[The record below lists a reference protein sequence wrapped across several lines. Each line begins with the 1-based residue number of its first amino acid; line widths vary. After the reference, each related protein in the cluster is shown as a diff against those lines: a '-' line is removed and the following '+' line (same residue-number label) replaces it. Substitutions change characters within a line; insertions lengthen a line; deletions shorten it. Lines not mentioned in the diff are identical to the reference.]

1 MPLFRSRLRQWHCY
15 YYLNLPMQTF
25 PRALI
30 FDLNGTMIN
39 DMEFHMRAWSEI
51 LNNDLKAGLS
61 LEQVKSQ
68 MYGKNSELL
77 DRVFGKGKFTEE
89 EMEYWS
95 REKEKRYQ
103 KAYLSHLRLIKGL
116 QEFLDKAWEK
126 KIPMGIGSA
135 AIPFNIDFVLDNLNI
150 RKYFSAIV
158 SAEDVA
164 ISKPDPETFLKAA
177 ELLHTEPSGCLVFED
192 APKGVEAAMRAGM
205 KSVVLTTMHN
215 RNHFPSSENILS
227 FIQDYSDPFIL
238 SLF

>member
-1 MPLFRSRLRQWHCY
+1 M
-15 YYLNLPMQTF
+15 PMQTF
-25 PRALI
+25 PLALI

-61 LEQVKSQ
+61 PDQVKSQ

-103 KAYLSHLRLIKGL
+103 KAYLPHLQLIEGL
-116 QEFLDKAWEK
+116 RELLDKALEK
-126 KIPMGIGSA
+126 KIPMAIGSA
-135 AIPFNIDFVLDNLNI
+135 AIPFNIDFVLDNLDI

-158 SAEDVA
+158 
-164 ISKPDPETFLKAA
+164 
-177 ELLHTEPSGCLVFED
+177 
-192 APKGVEAAMRAGM
+192 
-205 KSVVLTTMHN
+205 
-215 RNHFPSSENILS
+215 
-227 FIQDYSDPFIL
+227 
-238 SLF
+238 

>member
-1 MPLFRSRLRQWHCY
+1 
-15 YYLNLPMQTF
+15 MQTF

-39 DMEFHMRAWSEI
+39 DMEFHLRAWSEI

-61 LEQVKSQ
+61 PEQVKSQ

-77 DRVFGKGKFTEE
+77 DRVFGKGKFSED

-103 KAYLSHLRLIKGL
+103 KAYLPYLRLIKGL
-116 QEFLDKAWEK
+116 PELLDKAWEK
-126 KIPMGIGSA
+126 KIPMAIGSA

-158 SAEDVA
+158 SAEDVV
-164 ISKPDPETFLKAA
+164 ISKPDPETFLKTAA
-177 ELLHTEPSGCLVFED
+177 LLHIEPSGCLVFED
-192 APKGVEAAMRAGM
+192 APKGVEAAVRAGM

-215 RNHFPSSENILS
+215 RNDFPFPENILA
-227 FIQDYSDPFIL
+227 FIKDYTDPFID

>member
-1 MPLFRSRLRQWHCY
+1 
-15 YYLNLPMQTF
+15 MQTF

-51 LNNDLKAGLS
+51 LNNDLKADLS
-61 LEQVKSQ
+61 PEQVKSQ

-103 KAYLSHLRLIKGL
+103 KAYLPHLRLINGL
-116 QEFLDKAWEK
+116 RELLDKAWEK
-126 KIPMGIGSA
+126 KIPMAIGSA
-135 AIPFNIDFVLDNLNI
+135 AILFNIDFVLDNLDI

-164 ISKPDPETFLKAA
+164 ISKPDPETFLKSAK
-177 ELLHTEPSGCLVFED
+177 LLHTEPSGCLVYED
-192 APKGVEAAMRAGM
+192 APKGVEAATRAGM

-215 RNHFPSSENILS
+215 RNDFPSSEYILT